1 MEKMEWNMPK
11 LMNIGM
17 VENRS
22 MTNTMFS
29 KPEPMMEM
37 ITTIDYL
44 MSRDAMLT
52 ALEQEGITNTE
63 MWTKAMQMMG
73 GNM

>member
-1 MEKMEWNMPK
+1 MEKMNGNMSDMMK
-11 LMNIGM
+11 MNMI
-17 VENRS
+17 ETRS
-22 MTNTMFS
+22 MQNTMFS